1 MKREKCVH
9 CKYDRHIYRQKDI
22 GTLISKEQL
31 MVFIKDFLDSILD
44 DQTSKQ
50 QELSIELF
58 NQFFDYCLR
67 YNRLGLGDKIK
78 QMQKKL
84 NTFEPYDPTKSA
96 PADCPSCG
104 QKNYSENSECDD
116 CRRQV

>member
-1 MKREKCVH
+1 
-9 CKYDRHIYRQKDI
+9 
-22 GTLISKEQL
+22 

-50 QELSIELF
+50 QEFSIELF
-58 NQFFDYCLR
+58 NQFFDYYLK

>member
-104 QKNYSENSECDD
+104 QKYFSENSECDD
-116 CRRQV
+116 CRIQL